1 MEETVS
7 EISSAIKRL
16 IETWLKGE
24 PPKIVHNESTE
35 PVGHDQSPDEPNV
48 TRKQSDIDAR
58 QNETS
63 DFQKEPKLL
72 GQLPQLELLTEK
84 KVPPPYQGQPPHA
97 EGEGPGRWIIG
108 IGNWLWL
115 ADKPTDP
122 PEGETYETGKWD
134 FDLRSEQWMWI
145 SL

>member
-1 MEETVS
+1 MEETMS
-7 EISSAIKRL
+7 EIISAIKRL

-24 PPKIVHNESTE
+24 PPKIVHNESTKDR
-35 PVGHDQSPDEPNV
+35 HDQSPDEPIV
-48 TRKQSDIDAR
+48 IHKQSDIDAR

-72 GQLPQLELLTEK
+72 SQLPELEPLTEK
-84 KVPPPYQGQPPHA
+84 KAPPAYQGQPPHA
-97 EGEGPGRWIIG
+97 EGEGPGHWTIG

-122 PEGETYETGKWD
+122 PEGETYETGKWVH
-134 FDLRSEQWMWI
+134 DLRTEQWMWS